1 MFARLP
7 LCDKFLMHLT
17 NDSYLL
23 AAYYTGIACR
33 VISTPRL
40 SGTKSTELIRKPLN
54 DRTNTASDVNNLPAA
69 GRDPDLR
76 CHIDCA
82 SFGAMWNLYVKNCKD
97 LGSWKLASLGFPH
110 RLIHYSSATID
121 GFPVVK
127 VVEISTDLT
136 FSVRVA
142 NTTCFLPN
150 LGWSI
155 SPFLT
160 DYHSLVTLLN
170 IVSGS
175 KICLGSSSE
184 SYEGLPKE
192 LKGNDMKVC
201 GVGRFVN
208 ATTTNSGGKLSFF
221 SVECLGLLPYLSTD
235 RACSRCHAL
244 QSLLRK
250 RVFRMRLNEGHTNKA
265 RSTNWR
271 HLNEDMRRERIAD
284 LQRRKT
290 NADKRAEYATRYLKE
305 ERKAKLMTQRD
316 HDDLKIML
324 QDIESQTR
332 IEENS
337 LFTENPNMKF
347 FWDVQKDLLKQGKRS
362 WHPR

>member
-7 LCDKFLMHLT
+7 LCDNFLIHLT
-17 NDSYLL
+17 YHSYLL
-23 AAYYTGIACR
+23 AAYYTGIACM

-40 SGTKSTELIRKPLN
+40 SDTKSTELSWKPLN
-54 DRTNTASDVNNLPAA
+54 VRTNTASDVNNLLAA

-76 CHIDCA
+76 WHIDCA
-82 SFGAMWNLYVKNCKD
+82 SFGVMWNLYAKNCKD

-110 RLIHYSSATID
+110 RLVHYSSATVN

-142 NTTCFLPN
+142 NTTCFLAN
-150 LGWSI
+150 LEWSI

-201 GVGRFVN
+201 GVNRFLN
-208 ATTTNSGGKLSFF
+208 ARTTDSGGKLSFF

-235 RACSRCHAL
+235 RACSRCHTL

-250 RVFRMRLNEGHTNKA
+250 KVYRMRLNEGHTNMA

-271 HLNEDMRRERIAD
+271 HLNEDMRQERIAD
-284 LQRRKT
+284 LQRRKI
-290 NADKRAEYATRYLKE
+290 NSGKRAEYAT
-305 ERKAKLMTQRD
+305 
-316 HDDLKIML
+316 
-324 QDIESQTR
+324 
-332 IEENS
+332 
-337 LFTENPNMKF
+337 
-347 FWDVQKDLLKQGKRS
+347 
-362 WHPR
+362 